1 MIIKEL
7 YISAYG
13 SLRDRSFEFSENL
26 NILTGENEAGKST
39 LMSFI
44 SFMLYGPDELAM
56 KYIRASVGECGGRM
70 IVTSSDGDLLIERK
84 VSSSETSKKV
94 LERFSLYSLPSM
106 KEIEVKGQPGEYVLG
121 VSRAFFMGTSFV
133 SQKGASSYDSD
144 KTSDAVQNIL
154 LSANEK
160 IDTGRALRKIDE
172 IRKYFLLKRGRGGVI
187 ANAEDKLSELSNE
200 KFLSEQA
207 RAELCQTDREL
218 ADLKKKK
225 EENLMLFEA
234 LKKEALARRHKERKN
249 ILAQREALADE
260 LATKES
266 ELEKVQ
272 KYVDDGNLEAARAR
286 LRELDFKEK
295 YASARLADAEN
306 DAYAAKK
313 ALEHAASSDD
323 SDYSEEN
330 EQKLVRAREGASSR
344 IKTLKGRATLYL
356 VAAALCA
363 VFAAVT
369 AFMQYAVL
377 SAALVGVLAAL
388 SVLAFLSLDKKKKE
402 EKRLA
407 DSLSAY
413 GIDASASLRDI
424 ADIFSRARFARENYL
439 ELEKKT
445 KETEDRLLAL
455 KDDLASCK
463 AEINELLSVNKK
475 DDPSLPVSERI
486 AAAENFFSDALS
498 QPILLKES
506 CRHIK
511 ERIVLLDRQLTSL
524 GNADET
530 ASEPSPTF
538 AAFDNET
545 IRRNAERLSAD
556 RESLSE
562 QIADAEGR
570 RDRLVSGIKSAE
582 ELDTLIAEARDELAK
597 RREQHD
603 IVLLA
608 EEAVRYSSENLR
620 SSVTPSI
627 IEIGDKLFSEITQ
640 DKYNRIGVDE
650 SLSPNGIGKESILS
664 ADALSYGTN
673 EAMYIAFRLSLLLV
687 LCRDEPSVMLM
698 DESFAHIDDKR
709 TANTLR
715 VLAESGVQSL
725 VFTCSERE
733 GALAENAELIR
744 I

>member
-207 RAELCQTDREL
+207 RAELSQTDREL

-234 LKKEALARRHKERKN
+234 LKKEALARRHKEIKN
-249 ILAQREALADE
+249 ILAEREALADE
-260 LATKES
+260 LGTKER
-266 ELEKVQ
+266 ELEKAQ

-344 IKTLKGRATLYL
+344 IKMLKGRATLYL

-363 VFAAVT
+363 VFAAIT

-377 SAALVGVLAAL
+377 SAALVGVLATF

-402 EKRLA
+402 ENRLA
-407 DSLSAY
+407 DAFSVY
-413 GIDASASLRDI
+413 GIDASASSRDI

-445 KETEDRLLAL
+445 KETENRLLAL

-463 AEINELLSVNKK
+463 AEINELLSQNKK

-486 AAAENFFSDALS
+486 TAAEKFFSDTLS

-511 ERIVLLDRQLTSL
+511 ERIALLDRQLTSL

-530 ASEPSPTF
+530 ASEPSPAF

-562 QIADAEGR
+562 QIADAEGH
-570 RDRLVSGIKSAE
+570 RDRLVSGIKPAD
-582 ELDTLIAEARDELAK
+582 ELDALISEARDELAK